1 MIHLENPNKKWIEVV
16 IPHRANVI
24 TSRAANRPNS
34 AKYFGKTSSASH
46 NGQFSSLARR
56 QRRMTLGIPQSLK
69 GIWSL

>member
-1 MIHLENPNKKWIEVV
+1 MLKTQIKNGIEVV
-16 IPHRANVI
+16 IPYRANVI
-24 TSRAANRPNS
+24 TNRAAIRPDS
-34 AKYFGKTSSASH
+34 AKYSGKTSSASS